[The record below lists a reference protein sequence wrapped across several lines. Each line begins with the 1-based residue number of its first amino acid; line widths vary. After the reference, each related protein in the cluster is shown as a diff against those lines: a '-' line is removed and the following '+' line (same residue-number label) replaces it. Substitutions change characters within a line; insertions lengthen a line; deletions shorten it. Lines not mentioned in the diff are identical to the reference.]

1 MDATQEIRI
10 DTVDGSTKLESYV
23 AGVVAAENGAAA
35 QAALRAQAIAAR
47 TFVLRAMRDDPAL
60 GTYKKPIPNSER
72 FQVYVHS
79 PSPRAILAAAETAG
93 IVCRYK
99 GELIICNY
107 VAGAIWTPAGK
118 PGQDPTGTEKW
129 VTYNDGK
136 TGATVKPSPIS
147 NTGRTDNRGC
157 KSQNGADWL
166 ARNGYDYSAILRYF
180 YGADLEIGPLFPSV
194 PAGSTPAPPQ
204 GPGAGASPGASRS
217 DSSSPLP
224 AIALAALA
232 LLDQGGR

>member
-35 QAALRAQAIAAR
+35 QAALRAQAVAAR
-47 TFVLRAMRDDPAL
+47 TFVLRAMRDDPNL

-79 PSPRAILAAAETAG
+79 PSPRAVLAAAETAG

-107 VAGAIWTPAGK
+107 VAGAIWTTAGK
-118 PGQDPTGTEKW
+118 PGQDPTATEKW

-136 TGATVKPSPIS
+136 TGAAVKPTSLS

-166 ARNGYDYSAILRYF
+166 ARNGQDYRTILRYF
-180 YGADLEIGPLFPSV
+180 YGADLEIGPLFPSL
-194 PAGSTPAPPQ
+194 PAEPIPQQPQ
-204 GPGAGASPGASRS
+204 GPQGAPAGAPRG
-217 DSSSPLP
+217 DSLPLP
-224 AIALAALA
+224 ALALAALA
-232 LLDQGGR
+232 LLEQGGR